1 MTSEFVILEHLVK
14 LKSVLGCCVMSD
26 LPIPHIKF
34 SNGGSAI
41 HFSHANGYP
50 PLCYRALLSPFEI
63 DHTVIASEHR
73 PLWDHSGE
81 PDSLRSWEQLGD
93 DVQGLLP
100 EMGNSVISIGHS
112 MGSAAVLMAAVKKPD
127 YFHKIILIE
136 PVLVP
141 RFATLILQVLPSL
154 ARRAWPLARQT
165 ISRVD
170 SWVNRD
176 AVFAHFRPKR
186 VFRRISDEVLWDYV
200 NSGTVIDELGNSK
213 LAYSKEWEL
222 QCYLK
227 VYNCWELFKSL
238 KVPSLI
244 VRGAESNTLSRK
256 AWTRLKKISPQ
267 SECIEIPNSGHLV
280 PFEQPEILASKI
292 IDWIDS

>member
-1 MTSEFVILEHLVK
+1 MTWEFFILELLVK
-14 LKSVLGCCVMSD
+14 LKDVLGCCVMSD

-34 SNGGSAI
+34 SDGGSVI

-50 PLCYRALLSPFEI
+50 PLCYKALLSPFEI
-63 DHTVIASEHR
+63 DHTVIASVHR

-100 EMGNSVISIGHS
+100 EMGNSVISLGHS
-112 MGSAAVLMAAVKKPD
+112 MGSAAVLMAAVKKAD

-141 RFATLILQVLPSL
+141 RFATLILQALPSL

-170 SWVNRD
+170 NWVNRD

-200 NSGTVIDELGNSK
+200 NSGTVIDELGNYK
-213 LAYSKEWEL
+213 LAYTKEWEL

-267 SECIEIPNSGHLV
+267 SEFIEIPNSGHLV

>member
-1 MTSEFVILEHLVK
+1 MLCLISQYLI
-14 LKSVLGCCVMSD
+14 SISD
-26 LPIPHIKF
+26 
-34 SNGGSAI
+34 GGSAI

-50 PLCYRALLSPFEI
+50 PLCYKALLSPFEI
-63 DHTVIASEHR
+63 DHTVIASLHR

-100 EMGNSVISIGHS
+100 EMGNPVISIGHS

-141 RFATLILQVLPSL
+141 RFATLILQALPSL

-176 AVFAHFRPKR
+176 AVFAHLDQNVCLEELVTKSSG
-186 VFRRISDEVLWDYV
+186 ISV
-200 NSGTVIDELGNSK
+200 NSGTVIDELGNYK

-244 VRGAESNTLSRK
+244 VRGAESNTLF
-256 AWTRLKKISPQ
+256 KKGMDKTKKDFAP
-267 SECIEIPNSGHLV
+267 
-280 PFEQPEILASKI
+280 K
-292 IDWIDS
+292 